1 MTLLKVCDLKIH
13 PDNEYYFDD
22 ISGEKWKKLL
32 ESIKNNGVRTPI
44 IVTDDMRVVSG
55 NQRVRACKELGIEM
69 INAEVAH
76 YKSEEDI
83 IRDLIEINIRQRG
96 VIDDSEIK
104 IGRRM
109 KFLERYY
116 GVEHGNNQFS
126 NPNNSESSKTQKQ
139 LADES
144 NMSVDTM
151 QNYIKL
157 AEMIPQMQELVET
170 GIVSKTTALAIVK
183 RLPEFQQKELAEQL
197 SADDKKK
204 SQREVQQYIDMIA
217 EKDRKIKELE
227 SREPEV
233 KTVVKEVVPDDY
245 EDLKEQAKMADIH
258 KKDFQYMRK
267 AYDEMADKWKKSE
280 SEKQKLIDKAKK
292 PEEENEERL
301 KISAFSFCSGMS
313 NFLEKYG
320 GYEYLMSEIDVLPD
334 NQRKAVYD
342 GIRAIYRWADE
353 MLNVGVTEVIE

>member
-1 MTLLKVCDLKIH
+1 MFI
-13 PDNEYYFDD
+13 P
-22 ISGEKWKKLL
+22 IEK
-32 ESIKNNGVRTPI
+32 I
-44 IVTDDMRVVSG
+44 IVKDRIRKDFGDIQELAEDIKKNGLINPPVINKDYELLAGER
-55 NQRVRACKELGIEM
+55 RLRACKSLGWEQMPVNMMDTRDALHDLEVEISENETRKDFSRTERESIYTRKVEM
-69 INAEVAH
+69 KMQVSGVNLPRKKV
-76 YKSEEDI
+76 EEDVAKEMGTSRTNMQHEKFI
-83 IRDLIEINIRQRG
+83 IEHKNMVSVEDFSDW
-96 VIDDSEIK
+96 DD
-104 IGRRM
+104 G
-109 KFLERYY
+109 
-116 GVEHGNNQFS
+116 
-126 NPNNSESSKTQKQ
+126 Q
-139 LADES
+139 LS
-144 NMSVDTM
+144 TN
-151 QNYIKL
+151 KL
-157 AEMIPQMQELVET
+157 YVET
-170 GIVSKTTALAIVK
+170 K
-183 RLPEFQQKELAEQL
+183 RKL
-197 SADDKKK
+197 
-204 SQREVQQYIDMIA
+204 A

-258 KKDFQYMRK
+258 KKDFQHMRK

-353 MLNVGVTEVIE
+353 MLNVGVAEVIE